1 MRTRRKA
8 NHLYTYTKQ
17 QLFFTAE
24 MCLGMGS
31 LMSGLNILFRLGFTA
46 GALTTFLS
54 GWAPTILV
62 AFAWNLAI
70 AAPATNLLISAFAT
84 TPQHGVDPN
93 RAQQIHQW
101 ATILIMCLSMSTWGM
116 VIAGVLPGLPIS
128 ALLLTSVRSFA
139 LAYIIRG
146 LVVRPAA
153 TAVLHRV
160 FPG

>member
-1 MRTRRKA
+1 M
-8 NHLYTYTKQ
+8 YTYTKQ

-31 LMSGLNILFRLGFTA
+31 WMSGLNILFRLGFTA
-46 GALTTFLS
+46 AASTTFLS

-62 AFAWNLAI
+62 AFAWNLAV
-70 AAPATNLLISAFAT
+70 AAPATNLLISVFAT
-84 TPQHGVDPN
+84 TSRHVLDPT
-93 RAQQIHQW
+93 RAQRIHQW
-101 ATILIMCLSMSTWGM
+101 ATIVIMCLSMSTWGM
-116 VIAGVLPGLPIS
+116 VIAGLLPGLS
-128 ALLLTSVRSFA
+128 AAALLFTWVRSFA

-153 TAVLHRV
+153 TALLHRV

>member
-1 MRTRRKA
+1 M
-8 NHLYTYTKQ
+8 YTYTKQ

-84 TPQHGVDPN
+84 TMQHGVDPD

-116 VIAGVLPGLPIS
+116 LMVSVLPGLPVS
-128 ALLLTSVRSFA
+128 ALLFTWVRSFA

-146 LVVRPAA
+146 LFVRPAA
-153 TAVLHRV
+153 TALLHRV

>member
-1 MRTRRKA
+1 M
-8 NHLYTYTKQ
+8 YTYTKQ

-31 LMSGLNILFRLGFTA
+31 LMSGLNILFQLGFTA
-46 GALTTFLS
+46 AALTTFLS

-62 AFAWNLAI
+62 AFAWNLAV
-70 AAPATNLLISAFAT
+70 AAPVTNLLISVFAT
-84 TPQHGVDPN
+84 TQQQSLDPD

-101 ATILIMCLSMSTWGM
+101 ATILIMCLSMSTWGL
-116 VIAGVLPGLPIS
+116 VTAGVLPGLPVS
-128 ALLLTSVRSFA
+128 ALLFTWVRSFA

-146 LVVRPAA
+146 LVVRPVA
-153 TAVLHRV
+153 TALLHRV